1 MEKLVLSLM
10 CVSVLSLMEES
21 LVQTV
26 SPLLYRCPTGFNGQ
40 YCETGDSAI
49 SGRVLY
55 TCSINNHN
63 TINNQQNVTK
73 LQ

>member
-1 MEKLVLSLM
+1 M
-10 CVSVLSLMEES
+10 
-21 LVQTV
+21 QTV